1 MGNLIRPRDIVDP
14 LIWQQ
19 LQKKGTWLD
28 SHQEVRRLWGL
39 RRLVKPLPLLGRLAE
54 PKASQAS
61 ISHIK
66 QQLRNRNISE
76 TDIKLLLKTA
86 KIIKLGYSG
95 SVLTEKAYKAINKE
109 TLGNL
114 ITAANKSRGE
124 LLELAASQSRGS
136 LSRFIEKERQ
146 EIGTIGSA
154 LPVAPVR
161 QPVTPY
167 LQPAGSRTKR
177 RRTPITRPTT
187 AIAERDA
194 APEPAVRQLDQA
206 ATPAA
211 TPSTMQATTEE
222 LPQNPQPKEIE
233 FRHLFTQLQLKDDRL
248 KAEHFQPLVDG
259 GILRADN
266 LYGNNDKAIERLTQQ
281 ACEHLGLNQLHT

>member
-1 MGNLIRPRDIVDP
+1 MSNPIRPKDIVDP

-19 LQKKGTWLD
+19 LQKRGTWLD

-54 PKASQAS
+54 PKASLTS
-61 ISHIK
+61 IRHIK

-76 TDIKLLLKTA
+76 TDIKLLLKIA
-86 KIIKLGYSG
+86 KIIKLGCSG
-95 SVLTEKAYKAINKE
+95 GILTEKAYKAINKE

-114 ITAANKSRGE
+114 ITATNKSRGE
-124 LLELAASQSRGS
+124 LLELAASESRGS

-146 EIGTIGSA
+146 KTGTIGYT

-161 QPVTPY
+161 QPVAPY
-167 LQPAGSRTKR
+167 LPTAGTRTKP
-177 RRTPITRPTT
+177 RRTPITRLATT
-187 AIAERDA
+187 IAERGA
-194 APEPAVRQLDQA
+194 APEPTVRQLDQA
-206 ATPAA
+206 TTPATA
-211 TPSTMQATTEE
+211 DE

-233 FRHLFTQLQLKDDRL
+233 FKHLFTQLQLKDARL

-266 LYGNNDKAIERLTQQ
+266 LYRNNDKAIERLTQQ
-281 ACEHLGLNQLHT
+281 ACEHLRLTNH

>member
-1 MGNLIRPRDIVDP
+1 MSNPIRPRDIVNP
-14 LIWQQ
+14 LIWLQ
-19 LQKKGTWLD
+19 LQKKDTWLD
-28 SHQEVRRLWGL
+28 SHQEVQRLWGL
-39 RRLVKPLPLLGRLAE
+39 RRLIKSLPLLGRLAE
-54 PKASQAS
+54 PKASLAS

-136 LSRFIEKERQ
+136 LSRFIKKERQ
-146 EIGTIGSA
+146 ETGAISYA
-154 LPVAPVR
+154 LPVVPVR
-161 QPVTPY
+161 QPVAPY
-167 LQPAGSRTKR
+167 LPTAGTRTKP
-177 RRTPITRPTT
+177 RRTPITRLATT
-187 AIAERDA
+187 ITERGTV
-194 APEPAVRQLDQA
+194 PEPAVRQLDQTT
-206 ATPAA
+206 TPATA
-211 TPSTMQATTEE
+211 DE

-233 FRHLFTQLQLKDDRL
+233 FRHLFTQLQLKDARL
-248 KAEHFQPLVDG
+248 KAEHFQPLVDA

-281 ACEHLGLNQLHT
+281 VCEHLGLTND